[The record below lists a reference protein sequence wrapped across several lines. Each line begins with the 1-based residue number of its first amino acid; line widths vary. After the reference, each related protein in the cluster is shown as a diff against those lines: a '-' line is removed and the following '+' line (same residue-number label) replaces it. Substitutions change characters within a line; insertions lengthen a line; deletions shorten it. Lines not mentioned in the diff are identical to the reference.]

1 MNIANVPDGIQDGLC
16 TMEIK
21 SRMHAWLSNIH
32 TCHIIITAAFGV
44 PHYYNCRFGC
54 ATLL

>member
-32 TCHIIITAAFGV
+32 TCHIIITAVLGV
-44 PHYYNCRFGC
+44 PHYYNYRFRC